1 MGRADIRA
9 DDALQVDLHRTIAEP
24 VLEGVGGL
32 DDEPFVQVAD
42 AVAVE
47 DCEAEALGNAERL
60 DGVGA
65 GEADHF
71 EGRAAAKWD
80 DAGGGASGTGGL
92 GHDESLFL
100 LRPWKR
106 SGP

>member
-9 DDALQVDLHRTIAEP
+9 DDTLQVDLHRTVAEP

-47 DCEAEALGNAERL
+47 DRQAEALGDAERL
-60 DGVGA
+60 RRVWA
-65 GEADHF
+65 G
-71 EGRAAAKWD
+71 
-80 DAGGGASGTGGL
+80 
-92 GHDESLFL
+92 
-100 LRPWKR
+100 
-106 SGP
+106 